1 MVVFC
6 YNVATMEKPNLPS
19 PHNNYFHFALSHLP
33 NARSLIES
41 QLPAAALRELK
52 LETLGIRFNLA
63 FAVATLRTGYNGK
76 GELTGYTYPDGTAV
90 GRNYT
95 ARGELYQLSRAG
107 TTIDTRVYDN
117 GGP

>member
-1 MVVFC
+1 
-6 YNVATMEKPNLPS
+6 MEKPNLPS
-19 PHNNYFHFALSHLP
+19 PHSNYFHFALSHLP